1 MSFYTTHIDASSE
14 ERRKLSCHV
23 VSHAP
28 DGAGTVS
35 PAADGVDTESPTAV
49 GVDTES
55 LATEGDSPTTSNE
68 ENPPIAVETQ
78 SIINISSFKMGQ
90 PLFPLAKPYT
100 KLENFK
106 RNFVDE

>member
-35 PAADGVDTESPTAV
+35 PAADGADTESPT
-49 GVDTES
+49 
-55 LATEGDSPTTSNE
+55 TEGDSPASSNE
-68 ENPPIAVETQ
+68 ENPPVAVETQ